1 MTPTMHRKLLPLA
14 LMYAGDGEPIEGRT
28 RLQKLVFLMQKRLEE
43 AGEDPLQTDDYEFIP
58 YDYGPF
64 SKELYDDIDKTMARG
79 MVEGREEDLGEDKVK
94 YDYEIQE
101 DGEQWVRDQ
110 LAKEEAQRVL
120 RLAEEIKDEYGD
132 VYLSDLIDEVY
143 SRYPKYAENSIY

>member
-1 MTPTMHRKLLPLA
+1 MHRKLLPLA

-43 AGEDPLQTDDYEFIP
+43 AGEDPLQSDDYEFVP

-64 SKELYDDIDKTMARG
+64 SKELYDDLDETIARG

-94 YDYEIQE
+94 YDYEIQ
-101 DGEQWVRDQ
+101 DQGKQWVGDQ
-110 LAKEEAQRVL
+110 LSKEEAQRIL
-120 RLAEEIKDEYGD
+120 GLAEEIKDEYGD
-132 VYLSDLIDEVY
+132 VNLSDLIDEVY

>member
-1 MTPTMHRKLLPLA
+1 MHRKLLPLA

-43 AGEDPLQTDDYEFIP
+43 TGEDPLQSDDYEFIA

-64 SKELYDDIDKTMARG
+64 AKELYDDLDDTIERN
-79 MVEGREEDLGEDKVK
+79 MVESEQEPTGEDKDK
-94 YDYEIQE
+94 YVYEIQDE
-101 DGEQWVRDQ
+101 GNQWVEDQ
-110 LAKEEAQRVL
+110 LSKEEAQCIL
-120 RLAEEIKDEYGD
+120 ELAEDIKDEYGD
-132 VYLSDLIDEVY
+132 VYLSELIDEVY

>member
-1 MTPTMHRKLLPLA
+1 MHRKLLPLA

-43 AGEDPLQTDDYEFIP
+43 AGEDPLQSDDYEFVP

-64 SKELYDDIDKTMARG
+64 SKELYDDLDETIARG
-79 MVEGREEDLGEDKVK
+79 MVEDREEDLGEDKVK
-94 YDYEIQE
+94 YDYEIQ
-101 DGEQWVRDQ
+101 DQGKQWVGDQ
-110 LAKEEAQRVL
+110 LSKEEAQRIL
-120 RLAEEIKDEYGD
+120 ELAEEIKDEYGD

>member
-1 MTPTMHRKLLPLA
+1 MHRKLLPLA

-64 SKELYDDIDKTMARG
+64 SKELYDDLDEIMARN
-79 MVEGREEDLGEDKVK
+79 MVEGREENLDEDKVK
-94 YDYEIQE
+94 YDYKIQE

>member
-1 MTPTMHRKLLPLA
+1 MHV
-14 LMYAGDGEPIEGRT
+14 GDGEPIEGRT

-43 AGEDPLQTDDYEFIP
+43 LGEDPLQSDDYEFIA

-64 SKELYDDIDKTMARG
+64 SKELYDDIDETIARN
-79 MVEGREEDLGEDKVK
+79 MVEDREEDLGEDKVK

-101 DGEQWVRDQ
+101 NGKQWVREQ
-110 LAKEEAQRVL
+110 LSEEQAHRVL
-120 RLAEEIKDEYGD
+120 ELAEEIKDEYGD
-132 VYLSDLIDEVY
+132 VSLSDLIEEVY

>member
-1 MTPTMHRKLLPLA
+1 MHRKLLPLA
-14 LMYAGDGEPIEGRT
+14 LMYACDGEPIEGRT

>member
-1 MTPTMHRKLLPLA
+1 MHRKLLPLA

-43 AGEDPLQTDDYEFIP
+43 AGEDPLQSDDYEFVP

-64 SKELYDDIDKTMARG
+64 SKELYDDLDDTIARG

-94 YDYEIQE
+94 YDYEIQ
-101 DGEQWVRDQ
+101 DQGKQWVGDQ
-110 LAKEEAQRVL
+110 LSKEEAQRIL
-120 RLAEEIKDEYGD
+120 ELAEEIKDEYGE
-132 VYLSDLIDEVY
+132 VNLSDLIDEVY

>member
-1 MTPTMHRKLLPLA
+1 MNRKLLPLA
-14 LMYAGDGEPIEGRT
+14 LMHVGDGEPIEGRT

-43 AGEDPLQTDDYEFIP
+43 LGEDPLQSDDYEFIA

-64 SKELYDDIDKTMARG
+64 SKELYDDIDETIARN
-79 MVEGREEDLGEDKVK
+79 MVEDREEDLGEDKVK

-101 DGEQWVRDQ
+101 NGKQWVREQ
-110 LAKEEAQRVL
+110 LSEEQAHRVL
-120 RLAEEIKDEYGD
+120 ELAEEIKDEYGD
-132 VYLSDLIDEVY
+132 VSLSDLIEEVY

>member
-1 MTPTMHRKLLPLA
+1 MHRKLLPLA

-43 AGEDPLQTDDYEFIP
+43 AGEDPLQSDDYEFVP

-64 SKELYDDIDKTMARG
+64 SKELYDDLDATIARG

-94 YDYEIQE
+94 YDYEIQ
-101 DGEQWVRDQ
+101 DQGKQWVGDQ
-110 LAKEEAQRVL
+110 LSKEEAQRIL
-120 RLAEEIKDEYGD
+120 ELAEEIKDEYGE
-132 VYLSDLIDEVY
+132 VNLSDLIDEVY

>member
-1 MTPTMHRKLLPLA
+1 MHRKLLPLA

-43 AGEDPLQTDDYEFIP
+43 AGEDPLQSDDYEFVP

-64 SKELYDDIDKTMARG
+64 SKELYDDLDETIARG
-79 MVEGREEDLGEDKVK
+79 MVEGREEDLGKDKVK
-94 YDYEIQE
+94 YDYEIQ
-101 DGEQWVRDQ
+101 DYGEKWVRDQ
-110 LAKEEAQRVL
+110 LSKEEARRIL
-120 RLAEEIKDEYGD
+120 ELAEEIKDEYGD

-143 SRYPKYAENSIY
+143 SRYPEYAENSIY

>member
-1 MTPTMHRKLLPLA
+1 MHRKLLPIA

-43 AGEDPLQTDDYEFIP
+43 AGEDPLQSDDYEFIP

-64 SKELYDDIDKTMARG
+64 SKELYDDLDEIMARN
-79 MVEGREEDLGEDKVK
+79 MVEGREENLDEDKVK
-94 YDYEIQE
+94 YNYKIQE
-101 DGEQWVRDQ
+101 DGEQWVSDQ
-110 LAKEEAQRVL
+110 LSKKEAQRIL
-120 RLAEEIKDEYGD
+120 ELAEEIKNEYGD

-143 SRYPKYAENSIY
+143 SRYPKCAENSIY

>member
-1 MTPTMHRKLLPLA
+1 MHRKLFPLA

-43 AGEDPLQTDDYEFIP
+43 TGEDPLQTDDYEFIP

-64 SKELYDDIDKTMARG
+64 SKELYDDIDETMVRG

-101 DGEQWVRDQ
+101 DGEQWVKDQ
-110 LAKEEAQRVL
+110 LSKEEAQRVL
-120 RLAEEIKDEYGD
+120 GLAEEIKDEYGD
-132 VYLSDLIDEVY
+132 IYLSDLIDEVY

>member
-1 MTPTMHRKLLPLA
+1 MHRKLLPLA

-43 AGEDPLQTDDYEFIP
+43 AGEDPLQSDDYEFIP

-64 SKELYDDIDKTMARG
+64 SKELYDDLDEIMARN
-79 MVEGREEDLGEDKVK
+79 MVEGREENLDEDKVK
-94 YDYEIQE
+94 YNYKIQE
-101 DGEQWVRDQ
+101 DGEQWVSDQ
-110 LAKEEAQRVL
+110 LSKKEAQRIL
-120 RLAEEIKDEYGD
+120 ELAEEIKNEYGD

>member
-1 MTPTMHRKLLPLA
+1 MHRKLLPLA
-14 LMYAGDGEPIEGRT
+14 LMYAGNGEPIEGRT

-43 AGEDPLQTDDYEFIP
+43 AGEDPLQSDDYEFIP

-64 SKELYDDIDKTMARG
+64 SKELYDDLDETMARN
-79 MVEGREEDLGEDKVK
+79 MVEGREEDLGEDKEK

-110 LAKEEAQRVL
+110 LSKEEAQRIL
-120 RLAEEIKDEYGD
+120 ELAEEIKDEYGD

>member
-1 MTPTMHRKLLPLA
+1 MHRKLLPLA

-43 AGEDPLQTDDYEFIP
+43 AGEDPLQSDDYEFVP

-64 SKELYDDIDKTMARG
+64 SKELYDDLDETIARG

-94 YDYEIQE
+94 YDYEIQ
-101 DGEQWVRDQ
+101 DYGEQWVRDQ
-110 LAKEEAQRVL
+110 LSKEEAQRIL
-120 RLAEEIKDEYGD
+120 ELAEEIKDEFGD

>member
-1 MTPTMHRKLLPLA
+1 MHRKLLPLA

-43 AGEDPLQTDDYEFIP
+43 TGEDPLQSDYYEFIP

-64 SKELYDDIDKTMARG
+64 SKELYDDLDETMARN
-79 MVEGREEDLGEDKVK
+79 MVEDHEEDLGEDKVK
-94 YDYEIQE
+94 YDYEIQD
-101 DGEQWVRDQ
+101 DGERWVRDQ
-110 LAKEEAQRVL
+110 LSKEEAHRIL
-120 RLAEEIKDEYGD
+120 ELAEEIKDEYGD
-132 VYLSDLIDEVY
+132 VSLSDLIDEVY

>member
-1 MTPTMHRKLLPLA
+1 MHRKLLPLA

-43 AGEDPLQTDDYEFIP
+43 AGEDPLQADDYEFIP

-64 SKELYDDIDKTMARG
+64 SKELYDDIDETMARG
-79 MVEGREEDLGEDKVK
+79 MVEGREENLGEDKVK
-94 YDYEIQE
+94 YDYEIQK

-110 LAKEEAQRVL
+110 FSKEEAQHVL
-120 RLAEEIKDEYGD
+120 ELAEEIKGEYGD
-132 VYLSDLIDEVY
+132 IYLSNLIDEVY

>member
-1 MTPTMHRKLLPLA
+1 MHRKLLPLA

-43 AGEDPLQTDDYEFIP
+43 AGEDPLQSDDYEFVP

-64 SKELYDDIDKTMARG
+64 SKELYDDLDETIGRG
-79 MVEGREEDLGEDKVK
+79 MVEDREEDLDEDKVK
-94 YDYEIQE
+94 YDYEIQ
-101 DGEQWVRDQ
+101 DQGKQWVRDQ
-110 LAKEEAQRVL
+110 LSKEEAQRIL
-120 RLAEEIKDEYGD
+120 ELAEEIKDEYGD

>member
-1 MTPTMHRKLLPLA
+1 MHRKLLPLA

-64 SKELYDDIDKTMARG
+64 SKELYDDIDKTIARG